1 MLPRTQPINPSRIA
15 AAFDHPDWIFELKHD
30 GFRAVAYIEG
40 GACELVSRKQVTYKS
55 FLDLMRRRR
64 QHAAFYAFDLLF
76 HDGEDL
82 RGLPLTERKRRLRRL
97 IRASRNERS
106 FTPITSRAEA
116 WISSEPS
123 ASVTA
128 KASSPSTGSVPTR
141 PGRQRGTKF

>member
-1 MLPRTQPINPSRIA
+1 MT
-15 AAFDHPDWIFELKHD
+15 
-30 GFRAVAYIEG
+30 YIEG

-55 FLDLMRRRR
+55 FPTLATAMSGLRVPDAILDGEIVCLDKFGRSLFLDLMRRRR